1 MKGGVGIVT
10 GVEKIAISKKYDAIP
25 RQVKREN
32 SLPEELIDMADYPS
46 VQIDTIDLDGDGKEE
61 HIVCA
66 RANYSEGEIGDGSPQ
81 ESSIIIL
88 FDSNYKKIAVL
99 DNLEDSFWGNSEE
112 MYKEGVIT
120 SKELDENRQF
130 LTLDETEYIDI
141 NNDGKI
147 EIIINHPIYEGIRI
161 NIVGFKNGEL
171 QIDNRLKSSELENE
185 DIQTYKKYKQEN
197 LDITEYTPYIFLYNN
212 SIYFSEDENV
222 DNAICYGKYET
233 KANEIYL
240 NTEAQDW
247 AFFNSAEASFETVD
261 ERDCIK
267 FQNGEKV
274 IYFENIKN
282 VEK

>member
-1 MKGGVGIVT
+1 MMKSGVGIVT
-10 GVEKIAISKKYDAIP
+10 GIEKIAISKKYDAIP
-25 RQVKREN
+25 RQVKRES

-66 RANYSEGEIGDGSPQ
+66 RADYSEGEIGDGSPQ

-88 FDSNYKKIAVL
+88 FDSDYKKIAVL

-112 MYKEGVIT
+112 MYKEGVMT

-141 NNDGKI
+141 DNDGKM

-161 NIVGFKNGEL
+161 NIVGFENGEL
-171 QIDNRLKSSELENE
+171 QIDNKLKSSEIENE
-185 DIQTYKKYKQEN
+185 DIQVYKKYKQEN
-197 LDITEYTPYIFLYNN
+197 LDITEYMPYIFLYNN

-222 DNAICYGKYET
+222 DNAIYYGKYET
-233 KANEIYL
+233 TSNELYL
-240 NTEAQDW
+240 NTETQDW
-247 AFFNSAEASFETVD
+247 AFFNSAEASFQIVD
-261 ERDCIK
+261 GKEYIK

-274 IYFENIKN
+274 IYFEHIK
-282 VEK
+282 K